1 MTFEQI
7 VGHCEIKQ
15 RLLSA
20 VSTGKVS
27 HAYIFSGKR
36 GVGKN
41 SMALAFADALTSG
54 SAVDVTV
61 VTNELYDTQ
70 SKSDAVSVK
79 AVRGAAADMYKKPY
93 ASDRRVFIFPEAE
106 KMTPQAQNALL
117 KVFEEPPSYCVIIL
131 VTQND
136 RMLLQT
142 IRSRAVTIRFFEL
155 ADSDVASMMPQH
167 ERQEIIVRLAA
178 GSIGA
183 ANELCENE
191 ELGGILDSFVAL
203 FKKIGSA
210 KAADIYSLI
219 NYIQKEKKNSE
230 VLFDVMLVMLR
241 DTMLGKEG
249 GLKIDGV
256 SCKKAA
262 SLAGIVERAKNSFSY
277 NANFN
282 LVVGEMM
289 LDILGAVND

>member
-1 MTFEQI
+1 MIFDHI

-15 RLLSA
+15 RLSSA
-20 VSTGKVS
+20 ISTGNVT

-41 SMALAFADALTSG
+41 TMALAFADALTSG

-93 ASDRRVFIFPEAE
+93 AADRRVFIFPEAE

-136 RMLLQT
+136 QMLLRT
-142 IRSRAVTIRFFEL
+142 IRSRAVTVRFFEL
-155 ADSDVASMMPQH
+155 SDSDVASKMPPH
-167 ERQEIIVRLAA
+167 ERQDIIVRLAA

-183 ANELCENE
+183 ALSLCENE
-191 ELGGILDSFVAL
+191 ELGGILDSFVTL
-203 FKKIGSA
+203 FKKVGSG

-219 NYIQKEKKNSE
+219 NYIQKEKKSSE
-230 VLFDVMLVMLR
+230 ILFDVMLVMLR

-249 GLKIDGV
+249 GLRIDGV